1 MLPILGS
8 AHRRRDAGEPA
19 TLLFCCDPRRVSE
32 VIGVHDLCAVAGS
45 VVYWCRL

>member
-19 TLLFCCDPRRVSE
+19 ILECCDPRRVSE
-32 VIGVHDLCAVAGS
+32 LIGVHGPCAVAGS